1 MAVGSDSV
9 FVLDDDPV
17 LLSLLR
23 QELVA
28 QGHAVETFRS
38 SASFFERI
46 GDDEPDGCLVLDLCL
61 NEENGLDI
69 QEKLVQRGSRLPIVF
84 ISGQGD
90 VRSTAQAMRSGAVD
104 FLVKPFFSRELF
116 AAVGNALER
125 SRKQR
130 ERHARRTDAE
140 QRLQRLTPREREVC
154 MHVAAGQLNKHIAAA
169 LGTTEKTIKVHRARA
184 MAKLEVSS
192 VAELVRLIDRAG
204 ASDCVEKVAPVNR

>member
-1 MAVGSDSV
+1 MSVSSDSV

-23 QELVA
+23 HELA
-28 QGHAVETFRS
+28 GQGHAVETFRS

-46 GDDEPDGCLVLDLCL
+46 GEEEPDGCLVLDLCL
-61 NEENGLDI
+61 NEESGLAI

-90 VRSTAQAMRSGAVD
+90 VRTTAQAMRSGAVD

-125 SRKQR
+125 GRRRR
-130 ERHARRTDAE
+130 EWQAGRAHAER
-140 QRLQRLTPREREVC
+140 RLQRLTPREREVC
-154 MHVAAGQLNKHIAAA
+154 MHVASGQLNKHIAAA

-192 VAELVRLIDRAG
+192 VAELVRLIDRA
-204 ASDCVEKVAPVNR
+204 AAHDCTG